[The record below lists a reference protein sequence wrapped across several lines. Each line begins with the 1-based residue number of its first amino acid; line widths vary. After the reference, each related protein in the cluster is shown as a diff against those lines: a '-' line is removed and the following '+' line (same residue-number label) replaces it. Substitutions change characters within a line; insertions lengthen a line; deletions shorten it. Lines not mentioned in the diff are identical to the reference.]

1 MRPFKLIPA
10 EATRDAVALRRA
22 APTAHLVC
30 GGTTQLDLMKLDVL
44 HPDTLI
50 DLSSLRGRAK
60 PVEERGNWLRLD
72 AFMTMSQ
79 ALASSLLIAKAP
91 MVVDSL
97 AQAASRQIR
106 NMASLG
112 GNLLQR
118 TRCTFYRDTSWPACN
133 RRAPGSGCAA
143 RRSAHD
149 DFAALGTSEA
159 CIAVYPGD
167 FAQALVA
174 LNASLEIEGAA
185 GMRLLPVA
193 GLHQL
198 PGASPEIETTLKTG
212 EIITAIRIPILPW
225 FARSRYVKVRD
236 RASYEFALASAAV
249 ALDVRDGVVVN
260 SRIALGGLSTVPWRS
275 HDGEARLR
283 GLRPTEANARSVAD
297 VAFAGAERRESNRAR
312 LDSGKATLVRAI
324 LETARMEMARG

>member
-10 EATRDAVALRRA
+10 TTARDGVALRGA
-22 APTAHLVC
+22 HATAQFLC

-60 PVEERGNWLRLD
+60 PVEERGDWLRLD

-79 ALASSLLIAKAP
+79 ALASPLLIAKAP

-118 TRCTFYRDTSWPACN
+118 TRCAFYRDTSWSACN
-133 RRAPGSGCAA
+133 RRTPGSGCAA
-143 RRSAHD
+143 RRSDHD

-159 CIAVYPGD
+159 CIAVYAGD
-167 FAQALVA
+167 LAQALVA
-174 LNASLEIEGAA
+174 LDASLEIEGAT
-185 GMRLLPVA
+185 GMRLIPVES
-193 GLHQL
+193 LHQL
-198 PGASPEIETTLKTG
+198 PGASPEVETVLKTG

-249 ALDVRDGVVVN
+249 ALDVRNGVVVD

-275 HDGEARLR
+275 QDGEATLR

-297 VAFAGAERRESNRAR
+297 AAFAGAERRGSNKAR
-312 LDSGKATLVRAI
+312 LDSGKAALVRAI
-324 LETARMEMARG
+324 LETARMETARG